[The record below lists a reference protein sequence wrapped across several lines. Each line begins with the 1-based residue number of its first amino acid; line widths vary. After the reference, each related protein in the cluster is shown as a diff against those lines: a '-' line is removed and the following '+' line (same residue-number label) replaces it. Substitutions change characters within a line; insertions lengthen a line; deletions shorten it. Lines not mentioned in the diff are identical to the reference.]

1 MSKTNQFST
10 VSRIPIKIVIE
21 KKEILDGQ
29 LIRHYSPLTVSH
41 LLKQLPISGGIHYN
55 YDNFCYIHTQL
66 NIGAEKQKKA
76 FSKGDITLMTST
88 GSICFILKEISS
100 ISYLMNHIGKISPS
114 SNLELL
120 RDLKP
125 IDAITIKL
133 EREIIKT
140 KKM

>member
-1 MSKTNQFST
+1 MSKTNPFST
-10 VSRIPIKIVIE
+10 VSRIPIKIIIE

-29 LIRHYSPLTVSH
+29 LIRHFSPLTVSH

-55 YDNFCYIHTQL
+55 YDNFCYIQTQL
-66 NIGAEKQKKA
+66 NIGAEKQKKG

-100 ISYLMNHIGKISPS
+100 MSYPMNHIGKVSLS
-114 SNLELL
+114 SNLEVL

-125 IDAITIKL
+125 IDAVTIKTDM
-133 EREIIKT
+133 ENN
-140 KKM
+140 

>member
-1 MSKTNQFST
+1 MAKTNQFFT
-10 VSRIPIKIVIE
+10 VSRIPIKIIIE

-29 LIRHYSPLTVSH
+29 LIRHFSPLTVSH

-66 NIGAEKQKKA
+66 NIGAEKQKKV
-76 FSKGDITLMTST
+76 FSTGDITLMTST

-100 ISYLMNHIGKISPS
+100 MSYPMNHIGKISLS
-114 SNLELL
+114 SNLKVL

-125 IDAITIKL
+125 IDAVTIKTDM
-133 EREIIKT
+133 ENN
-140 KKM
+140 

>member
-1 MSKTNQFST
+1 MAKTNQFFT
-10 VSRIPIKIVIE
+10 VSRIPIKIIIE

-29 LIRHYSPLTVSH
+29 LIRHFSPLTVSH

-55 YDNFCYIHTQL
+55 YDNFCYIQTQL
-66 NIGAEKQKKA
+66 NIGAEKQKKG

-100 ISYLMNHIGKISPS
+100 MSYPMNHIGKVSLS
-114 SNLELL
+114 SNLEVL

-125 IDAITIKL
+125 IDAITIKTDM
-133 EREIIKT
+133 ENN
-140 KKM
+140 

>member
-10 VSRIPIKIVIE
+10 VSRIPIKIIIE

-29 LIRHYSPLTVSH
+29 LIRHLSPLTISH

-55 YDNFCYIHTQL
+55 YDNFCYIQTQL
-66 NIGAEKQKKA
+66 NIGPEKQKKA

-88 GSICFILKEISS
+88 GSICFILKEILSM
-100 ISYLMNHIGKISPS
+100 SYPMNHIGKISHL

-120 RDLKP
+120 RNLKS
-125 IDAITIKL
+125 IDAITIK
-133 EREIIKT
+133 INT
-140 KKM
+140 GNN

>member
-10 VSRIPIKIVIE
+10 VSRIPIKIIVE

-29 LIRHYSPLTVSH
+29 LIRHFSPLTVSH

-55 YDNFCYIHTQL
+55 YDNFCYIQTQL
-66 NIGAEKQKKA
+66 NIGAEKQKKG

-100 ISYLMNHIGKISPS
+100 MSYPMNHIGKVSLS
-114 SNLELL
+114 SNLKVL

-125 IDAITIKL
+125 IDAVTIKTDM
-133 EREIIKT
+133 ENN
-140 KKM
+140 

>member
-1 MSKTNQFST
+1 MAKTNQFFT
-10 VSRIPIKIVIE
+10 VSRIPIKIIIE

-29 LIRHYSPLTVSH
+29 LIRHFSPLTVSY

-66 NIGAEKQKKA
+66 NIGAEKQKKV
-76 FSKGDITLMTST
+76 FSTGDITLMTST

-100 ISYLMNHIGKISPS
+100 MSYPMNHIGKVSLS
-114 SNLELL
+114 SNLKVL

-125 IDAITIKL
+125 IDAVTIKTDM
-133 EREIIKT
+133 ENN
-140 KKM
+140 

>member
-10 VSRIPIKIVIE
+10 VSRIPIKIIIE

-29 LIRHYSPLTVSH
+29 LIRHLSPLTISH

-55 YDNFCYIHTQL
+55 YDNFCYIQTQL
-66 NIGAEKQKKA
+66 NIGPEKQKKA

-88 GSICFILKEISS
+88 GSICFILKEILSM
-100 ISYLMNHIGKISPS
+100 SYPMNHIGKMSPL

-120 RDLKP
+120 RNLKP
-125 IDAITIKL
+125 IDAITIKTN
-133 EREIIKT
+133 IGNN
-140 KKM
+140 